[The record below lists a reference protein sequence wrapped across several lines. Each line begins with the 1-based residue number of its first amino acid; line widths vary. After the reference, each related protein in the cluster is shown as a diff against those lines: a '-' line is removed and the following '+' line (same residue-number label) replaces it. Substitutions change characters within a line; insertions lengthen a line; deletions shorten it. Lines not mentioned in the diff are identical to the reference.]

1 MSFFF
6 FADILSFVI
15 PGHGPGDRIDARI
28 NFALGPRTRNT
39 AAIRASNVFYVYLL
53 ASRKQGTLYLG
64 VTRDLVRR
72 IYQHR
77 EKLTPGFTSRYDVR
91 RLVWFEVYDDP
102 VNATQR
108 EKEIKKWR
116 RSWKIALIEKENPDW
131 RDLYPEITK

>member
-1 MSFFF
+1 MLAS
-6 FADILSFVI
+6 ILRLARE
-15 PGHGPGDRIDARI
+15 PGIQQR
-28 NFALGPRTRNT
+28 L
-39 AAIRASNVFYVYLL
+39 RAYNVFYVYLL
-53 ASRKQGTLYLG
+53 ASRKQGALYLG

-72 IYQHR
+72 VYQHR

-102 VNATQR
+102 VNAIER

-116 RSWKIALIEKENPDW
+116 RSWKISLIEKENPDW